1 MIYLLDTHTH
11 THTES
16 WSVSH
21 DDCMSG
27 TLSSICSLSMVIT
40 HAYTQACLRQQLKV
54 RALAECCALTFIM
67 HHTCTHCCVRH
78 SAQHITCVCRPSPE
92 QAVAI
97 PSSAICIFGM
107 KPLCNV
113 PLSLFLVQNLA
124 RLTGYLCLVFS
135 VACFPSHD
143 QTQLFFVCFLTNCLY
158 TSLEPN
164 NTFNRL

>member
-1 MIYLLDTHTH
+1 
-11 THTES
+11 
-16 WSVSH
+16 
-21 DDCMSG
+21 MSG

-143 QTQLFFVCFLTNCLY
+143 QTQLFFVCFLTNCACTHHWNQITPLIV
-158 TSLEPN
+158 SEL
-164 NTFNRL
+164 